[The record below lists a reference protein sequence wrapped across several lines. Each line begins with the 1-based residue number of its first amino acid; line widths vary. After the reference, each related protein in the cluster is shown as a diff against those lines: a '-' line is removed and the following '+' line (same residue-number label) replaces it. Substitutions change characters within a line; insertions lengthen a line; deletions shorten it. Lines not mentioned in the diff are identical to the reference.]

1 MEPYPVANLTYMP
14 TAGHVLQ
21 LSLSSDKEYPEYW
34 SVQNAISYM
43 GAYSEIQGNP
53 YLKPATNYEATFNY
67 ILKSKYV
74 FSVFYSYTKN
84 NEMQTLYQ
92 SPERLVEI
100 YKFFNFDFSSQAGL
114 MRQFLSR

>member
-1 MEPYPVANLTYMP
+1 M
-14 TAGHVLQ
+14 
-21 LSLSSDKEYPEYW
+21 
-34 SVQNAISYM
+34 QNSISYM

-53 YLKPATNYEATFNY
+53 YLKPATNYETSFTY

-74 FSVFYSYTKN
+74 FSAFYSYTKN

-100 YKFFNFDFSSQAGL
+100 YKLFNFDFSSQAGL
-114 MRQFLSR
+114 MMTVPLQVKKWLDSRAFHNTKKTVIFWISRLTVNYIHLC